1 MASHGAKKDALKSDE
16 AAASERKMQALLN
29 KLTFEKFESVTTQM
43 MELLAGLADLA
54 AGIPKLIA
62 MLFQIATTQHHFVS
76 LYTQLCQRIHA
87 WLEQRESDADE
98 KKATDADAG
107 TTTGAPD
114 EVETGRGAHKENA
127 SGLSSASSSAPAAP
141 VEAAAAP
148 VPKTT
153 PATAHSFKR
162 ALLNQCQASFEE
174 YLTPD
179 LEFEHLSGEQLFA
192 AQLKYKTKM
201 VGNIKLV
208 GELIRA
214 RMIASRIAIC
224 ICADLLANGQKTE
237 SGGAAANLET
247 LVAFVESIGPMLD
260 KLGKKL
266 VGRMLIAMLMLAFS
280 FLPYL
285 LPA

>member
-1 MASHGAKKDALKSDE
+1 
-16 AAASERKMQALLN
+16 
-29 KLTFEKFESVTTQM
+29 
-43 MELLAGLADLA
+43 
-54 AGIPKLIA
+54 

-87 WLEQRESDADE
+87 WLEQRESDANG
-98 KKATDADAG
+98 KKATSDAEAG
-107 TTTGAPD
+107 TTTGAP
-114 EVETGRGAHKENA
+114 
-127 SGLSSASSSAPAAP
+127 
-141 VEAAAAP
+141 VEASAAP
-148 VPKTT
+148 VPPT

-214 RMIASRIAIC
+214 RMIASRISIC
-224 ICADLLANGQKTE
+224 ICADLLANGQKTHAP
-237 SGGAAANLET
+237 GAAANLET
-247 LVAFVESIGPMLD
+247 LVAFLESIGPMLD
-260 KLGKKL
+260 KLRKIKPWKDA
-266 VGRMLIAMLMLAFS
+266 IQQCS
-280 FLPYL
+280 SCWLPL
-285 LPA
+285 FWFCPICCRRNKCATSSDLNL